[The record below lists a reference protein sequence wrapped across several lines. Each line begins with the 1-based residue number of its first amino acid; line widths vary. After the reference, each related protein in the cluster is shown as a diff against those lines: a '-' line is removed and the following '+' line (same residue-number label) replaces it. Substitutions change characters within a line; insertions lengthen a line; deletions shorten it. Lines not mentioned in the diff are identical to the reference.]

1 MFPTF
6 PLPHGPRGRRLLAA
20 LALPL
25 LAAASTAVAQTPRMK
40 PGLWE
45 MRSQMQGGSG
55 AMSAQM
61 AQQMAEAQ
69 RQLQALPPEQ
79 RRQMEEMM
87 KAQGLGGLSVGP
99 QGTSLRICVTP
110 EQAARDELP
119 QAEPGCTQEVQR
131 RGKVWHYR
139 FSCQGNPP
147 MSGEGEYT
155 LTSATAASGQMRLRS
170 VVDGQP
176 QTMNVA
182 TTSTWLGA
190 DCGAVKPRP

>member
-1 MFPTF
+1 MSITSR
-6 PLPHGPRGRRLLAA
+6 LPHVGLQRLAAAA

-25 LAAASTAVAQTPRMK
+25 LMAGTSATAQTPRMK

-45 MRSQMQGGSG
+45 IRNQMQGGSG
-55 AMSAQM
+55 AMSAEI

-99 QGTSLRICVTP
+99 QGTSLRLCVTP

-147 MSGEGEYT
+147 ASGEGEYT
-155 LTSATAASGQMRLRS
+155 LTSPTAASGRMRLRT

-176 QTMNVA
+176 QTMDVT
-182 TTSTWLGA
+182 TTSTWLGS
-190 DCGAVKPRP
+190 DCGGVKPRP